1 METLRKD
8 LLYAL
13 RMLARNPG
21 FAAIAVLALALGIGA
36 NTAIFSVINAVL
48 LKPLPYNNPDQLVKI
63 WGQFEGIGIPGNRNW
78 ISAPEF
84 EDIRRMNRSFSRV
97 AAIGDADFNL
107 TGLGQPERLSAATVS
122 PEFFP
127 LLGVQAQIG
136 RVFLPEEGERGKD
149 AVVVLGH
156 GLWQRRFGSD
166 PRIVGSKIEINGH
179 AYTVDGVMPAW
190 FQYPPRVDIWAP
202 EVFTN
207 DELSSR
213 GNHSFEMLARIKPG
227 LSPEQVRSDVDAVG
241 NKIVDQARQYPYRR
255 FNFKVLTSPLLEE
268 YVGDIRT
275 PLWILMGAVGIV
287 LLIACAN
294 VANLLLV
301 RASAREREIAVRTAL
316 GASRG
321 RLIRQLL
328 TESTLLAFLG
338 GIAGII
344 FAWWGLRALI
354 AVGQQSFPRLA
365 AAQMDFWVL
374 AFTLLVSIGTGV
386 LFGIVPALQS
396 ARAVTHD
403 ALKEGGRS
411 GTASAGSQR
420 LRSALVVAEIAL
432 SLILLVGAGLLL
444 KSFARLMD
452 VDPGFR
458 PAGVLTMRLALPE
471 QRYAKPEQIRNFY
484 RNVLDRVTKVP
495 GVQSAGAISTLPL
508 TGNNSGTTTV
518 DSRVVSGPDASPEA
532 DRRNVLPGFFE
543 AMGVGLIRGRYFDD
557 RDNETTAPVAIIDES
572 MAQTYWPNENP
583 IGQRLK
589 LGGQQSTAPWMRIV
603 GVVNHVH
610 YRTLEAKS
618 RVEVYFPHA
627 QRPYSDMALVIKTAG
642 DALALAPS
650 IQRQVLAVDPDQPVY
665 KVATM
670 QQLMADSV
678 ARSRLSMLLLAVFA
692 AAALLLAAVGIYGI
706 VAYTVAQRLHEMG
719 IRMALG
725 ASRFDLIRL
734 VLAQSLRTAL
744 IGIAVGLVG
753 AAFLTRFLSSL
764 LFSVRAA
771 DPVTFT
777 LVALGLVA
785 ITLLA
790 SYVPA
795 RRATSVDPMNALR
808 VE

>member
-1 METLRKD
+1 
-8 LLYAL
+8 
-13 RMLARNPG
+13 
-21 FAAIAVLALALGIGA
+21 
-36 NTAIFSVINAVL
+36 
-48 LKPLPYNNPDQLVKI
+48 
-63 WGQFEGIGIPGNRNW
+63 
-78 ISAPEF
+78 
-84 EDIRRMNRSFSRV
+84 
-97 AAIGDADFNL
+97 
-107 TGLGQPERLSAATVS
+107 
-122 PEFFP
+122 
-127 LLGVQAQIG
+127 
-136 RVFLPEEGERGKD
+136 
-149 AVVVLGH
+149 VVLGH

-190 FQYPPRVDIWAP
+190 FQYPPDIDIWAP

-207 DELSSR
+207 EELSSR

-227 LSPEQVRSDVDAVG
+227 LSPEQVRSDMDSLG
-241 NKIVDQARQYPYRR
+241 NKIIDQARDYPYRQ

-275 PLWILMGAVGIV
+275 PLWILMAAVGIV

-365 AAQMDFWVL
+365 VAQMDFWVL
-374 AFTLLVSIGTGV
+374 AFTLLVSVGTGV

-411 GTASAGSQR
+411 GTASAASQR
-420 LRSALVVAEIAL
+420 VRSALVVAEIAL

-471 QRYAKPEQIRNFY
+471 QRYAKPEQVRNFY

-495 GVQSAGAISTLPL
+495 GVESAGAISTLPF

-518 DSRVVSGPDASPEA
+518 DSRVISGTDASPEA
-532 DRRNVLPGFFE
+532 DRRDVLPGFFE
-543 AMGVGLIRGRYFDD
+543 AMGVGLIRGRYFDA
-557 RDNETTAPVAIIDES
+557 RDNETTAPVAIIDET
-572 MAQTYWPNENP
+572 MAQTYWPNEDP

-589 LGGQQSTAPWMRIV
+589 LGDRESTDRWMRIV
-603 GVVNHVH
+603 GVVKHMH
-610 YRTLEAKS
+610 FRTLEAKS

-627 QRPYSDMALVIKTAG
+627 QDPYSDMALVIKTAG
-642 DALALAPS
+642 DPLALAPS

-678 ARSRLSMLLLAVFA
+678 ARRRLSMLLLAVFA
-692 AAALLLAAVGIYGI
+692 GAALLLAAVGIYGI
-706 VAYTVAQRLHEMG
+706 IAYTVAQRLHEMG

-744 IGIAVGLVG
+744 TGIAVGLVG

-771 DPVTFT
+771 DPMTFT
-777 LVALGLVA
+777 VVALGLVA
-785 ITLLA
+785 IALLA